1 MIWKAV
7 LYLNKLNVKLK
18 NNGAIMSKNIN
29 DVNDDALDDDLSITS
44 TEKEVDFSKYN
55 RNSSKVEVGSVDSV
69 ENYDGR
75 SQVGDRKRFGSGLSA
90 MMVLLILVAVA
101 AVAYGVWYATKMN
114 LNINKG
120 SENAEEEIQEPSNY
134 NNGKTG
140 QRDFAKDFAVQQAN
154 EKKLAEEQAMLNQ
167 HDQVN
172 EEIQPIGDEYNSA
185 PVPNVAP
192 MPDQVIAQTAM
203 EKPKSPH
210 QLRMERLLSSSFNSS
225 SSTSGSEIS
234 SSTSSLLP
242 VSSEDS
248 RDNIGGGL
256 SRLNNTTVLN
266 SVRAAKASSRDLTLD
281 KGAFIDCVMTTK
293 FHSQLAGML
302 TCEVTRNIYSASGRV
317 ILIDRGSRV
326 TGEYQGDV
334 KTGQTRVFVV
344 WNRIVTPKGVTINI
358 DSPASSSLGE
368 SGLTGRINN
377 HFFKRFGGAMLVSLV
392 TGISDGVGKSVGA
405 SIGREIDA
413 SLGNDEGTTVVDLG
427 GSSSNG
433 AGDVAS
439 KIIEQTSNIPPSI
452 VKHQGDK
459 VTIFVARDV
468 DFSSVY
474 RLK

>member
-1 MIWKAV
+1 
-7 LYLNKLNVKLK
+7 
-18 NNGAIMSKNIN
+18 MSKQIN
-29 DVNDDALDDDLSITS
+29 DINDDDLDDDLSITN
-44 TEKEVDFSKYN
+44 TEKDVDFSKYN
-55 RNSSKVEVGSVDSV
+55 RNSNSKPEMAGVESVK
-69 ENYDGR
+69 NYDGR
-75 SQVGDRKRFGSGLSA
+75 SQVGDRKKFGSGLSA
-90 MMVLLILVAVA
+90 MMILLILVAVG

-114 LNINKG
+114 LNIKG
-120 SENAEEEIQEPSNY
+120 GENAEEEVQEPSNY

-154 EKKLAEEQAMLNQ
+154 EQKLAEEQALLNQ
-167 HDQVN
+167 QAN
-172 EEIQPIGDEYNSA
+172 GQANQEIQPVGAEYNPA

-192 MPDQVIAQTAM
+192 MPEQVVAQGSYAPSEPM
-203 EKPKSPH
+203 EKPKSAH
-210 QLRMERLLSSSFNSS
+210 ELRMERLLNSSFNG
-225 SSTSGSEIS
+225 STSGSEIAS
-234 SSTSSLLP
+234 IGSSTASLRP
-242 VSSEDS
+242 VSDDDEDERATGGS
-248 RDNIGGGL
+248 NAGAGFGGGL
-256 SRLNNTTVLN
+256 SRLNNATVLN
-266 SVRAAKASSRDLTLD
+266 GVRAGKAGNRDLTLD

-317 ILIDRGSRV
+317 ILVDRGSRV

-334 KTGQTRVFVV
+334 KTGQSRVFVV

-358 DSPASSSLGE
+358 DSPASSELGE
-368 SGLTGRINN
+368 SGLTGRVNN

-405 SIGREIDA
+405 SIGREIDKG
-413 SLGNDEGTTVVDLG
+413 LGNGNGTTVIDLG

-459 VTIFVARDV
+459 VTIYVARDV